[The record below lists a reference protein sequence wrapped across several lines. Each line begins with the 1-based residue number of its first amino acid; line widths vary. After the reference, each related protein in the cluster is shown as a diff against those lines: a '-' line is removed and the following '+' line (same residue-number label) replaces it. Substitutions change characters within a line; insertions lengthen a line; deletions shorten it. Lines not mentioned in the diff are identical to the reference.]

1 MSAPIGNQ
9 NAAKGKRWLAAI
21 ERAIASWPNEPSPEG
36 KSQLM
41 IGIDKAA
48 HLFVKNLLTDN
59 NLAYFK
65 EFGDRLDGKPAQTIL
80 GDEENP
86 LQVVSKVVR
95 EIVKP

>member
-21 ERAIASWPNEPSPEG
+21 ERAIASWPDEPSPEG

-65 EFGDRLDGKPAQTIL
+65 EFGDRLDGKPAQTIQ
-80 GDEENP
+80 GSEENP
-86 LQVVSKVVR
+86 IVLINQVTR
-95 EIVKP
+95 NIVKP